1 MKLIEKWRVKGSYRC
16 MKTKK
21 LEKIWGKITK
31 ILTLNLDRLKR
42 EREKLFEK
50 IEIVM
55 NTWKAYVFKKLS
67 KRFWLIEKKIRS
79 IENYIWLIQQW
90 SSIDRT
96 RQIQTKILL
105 TISIDRATSSINRKS
120 RKIKFLKNK
129 AIYAETP
136 QSMVFY
142 E

>member
-67 KRFWLIEKKIRS
+67 KQFWLIEKKIWS

-90 SSIDRT
+90 SSIDRSK
-96 RQIQTKILL
+96 QIQTKILL

-120 RKIKFLKNK
+120 RKIKLKNK